1 MLLLSG
7 EMCCFLHF
15 MQWRLGLDFFGVM
28 WGNVIGPLR
37 SRGLGLLFRFSYLIL
52 VLLYFL
58 CLFWL
63 CINFGI
69 GGAFV
74 SFIRALAFP

>member
-28 WGNVIGPLR
+28 WRNVIGPCGAW
-37 SRGLGLLFRFSYLIL
+37 GLGWFFCFSYLIL
-52 VLLYFL
+52 ILIFYIVFAYTDSL
-58 CLFWL
+58 
-63 CINFGI
+63 
-69 GGAFV
+69 
-74 SFIRALAFP
+74 